1 MTLCLFDLDGTL
13 IDSEP
18 GIFGGIRYALGQLD
32 TAVPDER
39 ALRAWIGPPLRQ
51 NFGALLDAERVEQ
64 AVKHYHVYFAEH
76 GWQQR
81 RVYDGIPEALAA
93 IHSRGDRLAV
103 VTSKIRNH
111 ADRII
116 ADLPFGHLFER
127 VYAPGPESAH
137 SQKASMIAAAIED
150 FASPRE
156 STVMVGDRS
165 FDIEGAVA
173 NHIASVGVLWGFG
186 DEAELIQ
193 AGAAK
198 LAHHPSE
205 LPGLT

>member
-1 MTLCLFDLDGTL
+1 
-13 IDSEP
+13 
-18 GIFGGIRYALGQLD
+18 
-32 TAVPDER
+32 
-39 ALRAWIGPPLRQ
+39 
-51 NFGALLDAERVEQ
+51 
-64 AVKHYHVYFAEH
+64 
-76 GWQQR
+76 
-81 RVYDGIPEALAA
+81 
-93 IHSRGDRLAV
+93 
-103 VTSKIRNH
+103 
-111 ADRII
+111 
-116 ADLPFGHLFER
+116 
-127 VYAPGPESAH
+127 SAH

-186 DEAELIQ
+186 DEAELTQ

-198 LAHHPSE
+198 LARHPSE